1 MNDVRMTV
9 LVENTAGRLG
19 LLAEHGLSFWI
30 ELGSQKVLFD
40 TGQGQVLSGNAH
52 RLAVRLELVDA
63 VILSHGHY
71 DHTGGLGY
79 VLRSGRRPR
88 VYGHPAV
95 FEPKYAGS
103 ADGSGR
109 DIGIPLLS
117 EGDVRK
123 QAELIW
129 TEAPTEVG
137 EGLMLTGPVPRRTDF
152 EDTGGAFFTDKDCAQ
167 PDDLVDDQAAFLETS
182 AGTIVILG
190 CAHAGVINTL
200 RHVRTLTEDRP
211 IHAVVGGMHLVRASA
226 ERLSRTIEEFRR
238 LGVERLGPAHCT
250 GAAAVVALWNA
261 FPGQVLACH
270 VGSRFE
276 FESPVPTI
284 ASAKSGAS
292 AQRGASAE
300 TGNESTREIN

>member
-200 RHVRTLTEDRP
+200 RHVQTLTNGRP
-211 IHAVVGGMHLVRASA
+211 IHTVIGGMHLVGAGR
-226 ERLSRTIEEFRR
+226 ERLNRTVEELRR
-238 LGVERLGPAHCT
+238 LNVRRLLPCHCT
-250 GAAAVVALWNA
+250 GSVAVARLWHE
-261 FPGQVLACH
+261 FPAECEAC
-270 VGSRFE
+270 
-276 FESPVPTI
+276 PTGTVI
-284 ASAKSGAS
+284 EMEG
-292 AQRGASAE
+292 
-300 TGNESTREIN
+300 